1 MSRPVERRASTSKI
15 LLSASAKV
23 RSGRAFKGCQSI
35 PALTRVKPG
44 VSVSS
49 GAVRLCAKS
58 RSTSSRPLAALA
70 ALAALGCA
78 SGQGFYFAKPLETNA
93 ALEYFKSRRSL
104 PTR

>member
-1 MSRPVERRASTSKI
+1 MAI
-15 LLSASAKV
+15 L
-23 RSGRAFKGCQSI
+23 SGRQSI
-35 PALTRVKPG
+35 PALTSAKPG

-58 RSTSSRPLAALA
+58 RSTSSRPLT

-93 ALEYFKSRRSL
+93 ALDYFRSRRSL
-104 PTR
+104 PSR